1 MIQATTLMKGTVSSM
16 KAIYARTNKNVRMI
30 LIVAIM
36 LSLCF
41 MFANILLTYDSTIRT
56 VEISISTQSMKTAAD
71 IAREVDA
78 ASFERFL
85 QKPTE
90 ESADYIE
97 LNHFLNDYRKKIGAK
112 HVYIVIMDAQGN
124 SRVMINGLPPGD
136 SAQTYIGELCTLTQD
151 EVQPAYQGATF
162 HTGIIHD
169 PKYGVYMTAGA
180 PVVNAAG
187 QLVGIVGIDIGVEL
201 LEQIENNA
209 LKNSIFHFI
218 ANLVV
223 LILIVVSYTLIRRWY
238 QRETLRAVGDSEKTF
253 QREFRSILASIQ
265 SIRHDFA
272 NHLQVVFG
280 LLELKKVERA
290 QEYLRGLH
298 ADVKAVTLSEQV
310 ANPALLVLLHSKAEK
325 SRTNQI
331 EMDFH
336 IPPEE
341 TFDGVLSSDLIKI
354 LSNLLDNAI
363 EATDVDQTGE
373 KRISITMRKVG
384 NSYQFMV
391 ENTGAT
397 LQPEQLSRLTQ
408 DGYTTKETE
417 SGKVRGYGLSIVREV
432 VHKYAGEM
440 HITSAK
446 GKTCFSIL
454 LSIAN

>member
-1 MIQATTLMKGTVSSM
+1 MTVWKGTVRSM
-16 KAIYARTNKNVRMI
+16 NIIYARTNNKVRII
-30 LIVAIM
+30 LIVAII

-41 MFANILLTYDSTIRT
+41 MFTNIFLSYDSTIRT

-71 IAREVDA
+71 IAREVDVS
-78 ASFERFL
+78 SFERFL

-90 ESADYIE
+90 DSTDYIE
-97 LNHFLNDYRKKIGAK
+97 LNHFLNDYRIKIGAK
-112 HVYIVIMDAQGN
+112 HVYLVIMDAQGN

-136 SAQTYIGELCTLTQD
+136 SAQTYIGELCTLTME
-151 EVQPAYQGATF
+151 EVRPAYQGDTF

-180 PVVNAAG
+180 PLVNASG

-201 LEQIENNA
+201 LEQIEANA
-209 LKNSIFHFI
+209 LHNSLFHFA

-253 QREFRSILASIQ
+253 QREFRAILTSIQ

-272 NHLQVVFG
+272 NHLQVLFG
-280 LLELKKVERA
+280 LLELKKVDRA
-290 QEYLRGLH
+290 QEYLRGLQ
-298 ADVKAVTLSEQV
+298 ADIQALTLSEQV

-325 SRTNQI
+325 ARCKSI

-336 IPPEE
+336 IPPDE

-363 EATDVDQTGE
+363 EAADEDQRGE
-373 KRISITMRKVG
+373 KRISLTMQKVG

-391 ENTGAT
+391 ENTGPT
-397 LQPEQLSRLTQ
+397 LAPEVIYKLAEA
-408 DGYTTKETE
+408 GFTTKETDA
-417 SGKVRGYGLSIVREV
+417 GKTRGYGLGIVREV

-440 HITSAK
+440 HITSAR

-454 LSIAN
+454 LSIADRQ

>member
-1 MIQATTLMKGTVSSM
+1 MNV
-16 KAIYARTNKNVRMI
+16 IYARTNNKVRII
-30 LIVAIM
+30 LIVAII

-41 MFANILLTYDSTIRT
+41 MFTNIFLSYDSTIRT
-56 VEISISTQSMKTAAD
+56 VEISIATQSMKTAAD
-71 IAREVDA
+71 IAREVDVS
-78 ASFERFL
+78 SFERFL

-90 ESADYIE
+90 DSTDYIE
-97 LNHFLNDYRKKIGAK
+97 LNHFLNDYRIKIGAK
-112 HVYIVIMDAQGN
+112 HVYLVIMDAQGN

-136 SAQTYIGELCTLTQD
+136 SAQTYIGELCTLTME
-151 EVQPAYQGATF
+151 EVQPAYHDDTF

-180 PVVNAAG
+180 PLVNASG

-201 LEQIENNA
+201 LEQIEANA
-209 LKNSIFHFI
+209 LNNSLFHFA

-238 QRETLRAVGDSEKTF
+238 QRETLRAVGDSEQTF
-253 QREFRSILASIQ
+253 QREFRAILTSIQ

-272 NHLQVVFG
+272 NHLQVLFG
-280 LLELKKVERA
+280 LLELKKVDRA
-290 QEYLRGLH
+290 QEYLRGLQ
-298 ADVKAVTLSEQV
+298 ADIQALTLSEQV

-325 SRTNQI
+325 ARCKSI

-336 IPPEE
+336 IPPDE

-363 EATDVDQTGE
+363 EAADEDQRGE
-373 KRISITMRKVG
+373 KRISLTMQKVG

-391 ENTGAT
+391 ENTGPT
-397 LQPEQLSRLTQ
+397 LAPEVINKLTEA
-408 DGYTTKETE
+408 GFTTKETE
-417 SGKVRGYGLSIVREV
+417 AGKARGYGLGIVREV

-440 HITSAK
+440 HITSAR

-454 LSIAN
+454 LSIADRQ